1 MTSDECET
9 GECLRPTGRV
19 LHGTGEYQRVRR
31 IGQVVEMT
39 RGWYSGIP
47 TENLNR
53 TENRGVA
60 WFISRK
66 VIRLSN

>member
-1 MTSDECET
+1 
-9 GECLRPTGRV
+9 
-19 LHGTGEYQRVRR
+19 
-31 IGQVVEMT
+31 MT